1 MESTYI
7 GLAVAVVGV
16 AGTLM
21 ASVLSP
27 RLLARIQSEQFT
39 REQRAAE
46 AQWLREQQVAGLARR
61 REAYANVNASFRR
74 YRTHLLNFLWTVHK
88 GAVTEAARE
97 VIEEARRDHH
107 SVFAA
112 AQIVAS
118 ARVLAELNTM
128 TRTLSET
135 YRRIMCL
142 EEGDPDPDG
151 SFEELKADFT
161 RLWDQWE
168 EMLGAMRA
176 DLGVE
181 ESGSGRADAASSA
194 S

>member
-128 TRTLSET
+128 TKTLSET

-142 EEGDPDPDG
+142 EEGNPDPDG

-181 ESGSGRADAASSA
+181 DSASGRAGAAS
-194 S
+194 

>member
-151 SFEELKADFT
+151 SFEELKGDFT